1 MLCMGEEFMASL
13 TFDTL
18 KFVKKLRD
26 AGFDEQQAEAV
37 SEAFREAQHTVGQ
50 DLATKSDLK
59 ELELRL
65 ETRLEGL
72 RGELTLLKWMQ
83 GFVLAGI
90 LTLILK
96 TFFT

>member
-1 MLCMGEEFMASL
+1 MASL

-37 SEAFREAQHTVGQ
+37 SEAFREAQNTVGQ

-65 ETRLEGL
+65 ETRLESL
-72 RGELTLLKWMQ
+72 RGELTLLKWML

-90 LTLILK
+90 LTLVLK